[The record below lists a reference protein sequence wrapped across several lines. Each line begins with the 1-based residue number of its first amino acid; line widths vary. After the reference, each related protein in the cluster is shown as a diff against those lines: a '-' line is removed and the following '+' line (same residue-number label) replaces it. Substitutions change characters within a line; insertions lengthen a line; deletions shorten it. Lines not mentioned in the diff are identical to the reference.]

1 MSVTSDLARLSL
13 TIDRANE
20 LLLTDQIKVMDVG
33 GGVMRPTNAKV
44 IADLAVQMA
53 GAMIYASTEAGLTGT
68 ISGSYFSVPSNNSA
82 EYLILYRNE
91 AGTALEIDRY
101 PNSSVLTEMSK
112 LIQAFTSG
120 ELEAELLFL
129 TDPEGGLHAR
139 LTNKRLST
147 IPFEIASQPGATLIG
162 DSEGAA
168 PFYCD
173 EFGAILGHLE
183 TKVTDLPGL
192 FVVDLD
198 WAILNP
204 LSDPFDASLITPVP
218 VDPFEG
224 GLLFNPLIVTGAN
237 ADSFIHVK
245 GLLPRREQA
254 EILTATLS
262 SASKSASSSGQVL
275 PVSQLRFGDQAV
287 LNLRAT
293 SDVNSRRFMTLNL
306 KNVPVQS
313 GSPTVKILMIGD
325 SITNYAG
332 AYLLKQYLEDL
343 GYVPEFL
350 GTMFGAGP
358 GESSTGTSGPLGEG
372 RHGWQARDFTC
383 AINRK
388 TIIAVGEEAAY
399 MAMTKANKLGYNPFL
414 RESVAGD
421 SVDLVRNGYVF
432 DPAFYQSRF
441 GLATPDIVIT
451 SLGTNDAVNVPPNEI
466 YASTLDADRIMH
478 SQILAAWPSAK
489 ILRALP
495 GTAVDT
501 NRNALWTSTYTQ
513 LIAALQQSAR
523 DLGSRVT
530 VAPLWAMTNP
540 DGGYGPPTG
549 SPGTDGFIAGN
560 WSDDIHPI
568 GASRYGYYQAMA
580 PFVAAQKLNLI

>member
-1 MSVTSDLARLSL
+1 MSGAEDLQLFEQLVSNANSLFLSDADFVVINGVT
-13 TIDRANE
+13 
-20 LLLTDQIKVMDVG
+20 K
-33 GGVMRPTNAKV
+33 PTLKK
-44 IADLAVQMA
+44 
-53 GAMIYASTEAGLTGT
+53 IYADFLASMNTYPSVAEGLTETNGT
-68 ISGSYFSVPSNNSA
+68 GTQNRFFTVPGA
-82 EYLILYRNE
+82 EGTFETRYRND
-91 AGTALEIDRY
+91 AGTAVNVGRV
-101 PNSSVLTEMSK
+101 SSADVVEALTELVQS
-112 LIQAFTSG
+112 FSSSD
-120 ELEAELLFL
+120 LETELLFL

-168 PFYCD
+168 PFHCD

-204 LSDPFDASLITPVP
+204 LSDPIDVSSITPVP
-218 VDPFEG
+218 VGPFEG

-245 GLLPRREQA
+245 SLLPRREQA

-262 SASKSASSSGQVL
+262 SGSTSASSSGQVL
-275 PVSQLRFGDQAV
+275 PVSQLRYGDQAV

-343 GYVPEFL
+343 GYVPEFI
-350 GTMFGAGP
+350 GTMLGAGP

-388 TIIAVGEEAAY
+388 TIIAVGGESAY

-466 YASTLDADRIMH
+466 YASNLDADRIMH

-540 DGGYGPPTG
+540 EGGYGPPAG
-549 SPGTDGFIAGN
+549 SPGADGFIAGN